1 MEFWKFQ
8 RCLRFLGRAVTGNA
22 AICPGNPVYC
32 DIGPGAVT
40 CKLVS
45 AQAVTGNAAIC
56 PGNPVH
62 CDIGPG
68 AVTCKLVSAPP
79 ARGSRLSQFDDD
91 YMRIVAFTIQ
101 FIIYMSFWCSNDVS
115 GGQSKIFL
123 RRLQQEWFLSL
134 DIDIYREGRC
144 KLSNAAAGQ
153 PVTQQP
159 RGVYPYRRETV
170 ISVCG
175 FSFMASSQSTL
186 EFEE

>member
-1 MEFWKFQ
+1 MSS
-8 RCLRFLGRAVTGNA
+8 
-22 AICPGNPVYC
+22 I
-32 DIGPGAVT
+32 PGARCNRQCGYMSRQSSLLRPV
-40 CKLVS
+40 LVVMPFTRQS
-45 AQAVTGNAAIC
+45 SSLR
-56 PGNPVH
+56 
-62 CDIGPG
+62 PG

-79 ARGSRLSQFDDD
+79 ARGSRLSQFNLYED
-91 YMRIVAFTIQ
+91 RGFHNS
-101 FIIYMSFWCSNDVS
+101 IYMSFWCSNDVS
-115 GGQSKIFL
+115 GGQSKIVL

-175 FSFMASSQSTL
+175 FSFMASSLTTK
-186 EFEE
+186 F